1 VAEFKTGKIA
11 EKSLGHAM
19 PLKNVSKPATLLL
32 AGLLGSGLIVAAL
45 AQRSEIVEVKYRGAL
60 DLRHFSC
67 TDISRSSFIKRV
79 CYDQSNE
86 YMVISLNGTYYH
98 YCEIDSGTVSSL
110 LDADSMGRYYNA
122 SIKGRFDCR
131 RHRVPAY

>member
-1 VAEFKTGKIA
+1 MGKY
-11 EKSLGHAM
+11 
-19 PLKNVSKPATLLL
+19 ATLVVG
-32 AGLLGSGLIVAAL
+32 GLLGGSLIVAAL

-110 LDADSMGRYYNA
+110 LYAASMGRYYNA

-131 RHRVPAY
+131 THRAPAY